1 MNIHLIAIGGSA
13 MHNLALA
20 LADKGHR
27 VSGSDDEIFEPS
39 KGRLKAAGL
48 LPEQI
53 GWRAENIHSGLDCVI
68 LGMHARR
75 DNPELLKA
83 QELELPVYSY
93 PEFIYQQCQD
103 KTRVVIAGSHGKTSI
118 TAMVLH
124 AMHYHDRDLDYMVG
138 AQLEGFDTMV
148 RLTDHNE
155 FVLLEGDEYLSS
167 PLDARPKFYH
177 YQANIAL
184 LSGIA
189 WDHINVFPQYEQYRA
204 QFDLLLERIQP
215 GGVVVHNALDQEVQ
229 KTIEQTENEVKKFA
243 YTLPDYRVEGG
254 TYILET
260 EMGDV
265 PLKIF
270 GKHNMSN
277 LEGARWICNQMG
289 LMDDDFYEAIAEF
302 KGASRRL
309 EPLVENEKLR
319 AYRDYAHAPSKVKA
333 TVEAT
338 KETFPDHQLIAF
350 LELHTFSSLNE
361 DFLPQYKGS
370 LAVADEAIVYFN
382 PQVVAHKKLP
392 ALTVEKVRAA
402 FDAPNL
408 HVVNDSAEL
417 TQRVKDGL
425 PKPSVLLLMSSG
437 NYDGLDWQKE
447 LSALPKG

>member
-1 MNIHLIAIGGSA
+1 MHIHLIAIGGSA

-20 LADKGHR
+20 LAEKGHR

-39 KGRLKAAGL
+39 KSRLKAAGL
-48 LPEQI
+48 LPEKI
-53 GWRAENIHSGLDCVI
+53 GWDPAHIHHDLDCVI

-75 DNPELLKA
+75 NNPELIKA
-83 QELELPVYSY
+83 QELGLPVYSY

-124 AMHYHDRDLDYMVG
+124 AMHYHGRDLDYMVG

-167 PLDARPKFYH
+167 PLDARPKFFH

-189 WDHINVFPQYEQYRA
+189 WDHINVFPQYEDYRA
-204 QFDLLLERIQP
+204 QFDLLLERIQA
-215 GGVVVHNALDQEVQ
+215 GGVVVYNALDEEVQ
-229 KTIEQTENEVKKFA
+229 STVDSTKNEIKKFA
-243 YTLPDYRVEGG
+243 YTLPNYRVENGL
-254 TYILET
+254 YILET

-289 LMDDDFYEAIAEF
+289 LMDDDFYEAMGDF

-309 EPLVENEKLR
+309 EPILEKDDLL
-319 AYRDYAHAPSKVKA
+319 AFRDYAHAPSKVAA
-333 TVEAT
+333 TVSAT
-338 KETFPDHQLIAF
+338 KETFPDHQVVAF

-361 DFLPQYKGS
+361 NFLPQYAGS
-370 LAVADEAIVYFN
+370 LAAADEAMVYYN

-392 ALTVEKVRAA
+392 ALSPEKVQQAFEAPELKVVQDSQALLDRVRA
-402 FDAPNL
+402 
-408 HVVNDSAEL
+408 
-417 TQRVKDGL
+417 GL

-437 NYDGLDWQKE
+437 NYDGLNWREE
-447 LSALPKG
+447 LSALPAG